1 MKDMNMLREKFSP
14 ICFLSA
20 LGAGGLS
27 VSFYMYLMFMIPHRG
42 VPMTTFDFWYP
53 TVLKGDWL
61 SVVSVLCAI
70 GIVYFAVLHF
80 KLLWWNIQQFKLYK
94 QSPAYHIMATSNA
107 EVTLMTIPLTLSMT
121 INVCFVLGALFVPK
135 LWSVVE
141 YLFPFAIL
149 GFLSAGA
156 YALKIFM
163 DYFSRLIIKGD
174 FDFANNNNLS
184 QMISIFAFA
193 MIAVGLAAPGAMS
206 QHLVVNAI
214 GIFAAIFFSAIA
226 ILLLV
231 IKLIFGFQN
240 IFQHG
245 IAKEASPS
253 LWIMIPILTLLGIT
267 YIRISF
273 GLDHHFDQKLLNS
286 SLFTFTSLVF
296 SLQLI
301 FGLIGYKV
309 MKHIGYFE
317 EFVESEN
324 RSPVSFA
331 LICPGVALMVF
342 GMFFI
347 HIGLVPNKVLEVNTI
362 SYFLVMVP
370 FMYVQY
376 ITIVYFFKLKK
387 KFF

>member
-1 MKDMNMLREKFSP
+1 MLREKFSP

-53 TVLKGDWL
+53 IVLKGNWL
-61 SVVSVLCAI
+61 SAVSVVCAI

-80 KLLWWNIQQFKLYK
+80 KLLWWNIQQFKIYK
-94 QSPAYHIMATSNA
+94 QSPAYQVMATSNA
-107 EVTLMTIPLTLSMT
+107 EVTLMTIPLTLSMS

-149 GFLSAGA
+149 GFLVAGA

-206 QHLVVNAI
+206 QYLVVNAI

-226 ILLLV
+226 LLLLV
-231 IKLIFGFQN
+231 MKLIFGFQN

-273 GLDHHFDQKLLNS
+273 GLDHHFDQKLANS

-317 EFVESEN
+317 EFVESSN

-347 HIGLVPNKVLEVNTI
+347 HVGLVPNKVLEVNTL
-362 SYFLVMVP
+362 SYFLVMTP

-376 ITIVYFFKLKK
+376 ITIIYFFKLKR
-387 KFF
+387 KFFS